1 MTSQEPVD
9 ESPCPALQC
18 PVPGVCSP
26 THGLGLGHCTQ
37 SQHPP
42 QPPAEL
48 SQWRDGQGF
57 PLPSS
62 SSDGAIFLSSLP
74 GRLAR
79 GDRLAET
86 SGRVMQCPDQ
96 GPRRAQA
103 LPRSGQ
109 GADSRTGRWGSLLCP
124 KGEFGPSS
132 QAQQMT
138 DRCPQ
143 PDGGRGLSPPPPLIT
158 ESQPLLHLGGQWG
171 NLGSPGGDRQLGE
184 GKLEKKVHPRVRIP
198 SGHRQRGWGRGGKD
212 PSGLTCCRSPVT
224 WRVPAA
230 PTLTSPQH

>member
-1 MTSQEPVD
+1 MSHPAQLSNALSPVFA
-9 ESPCPALQC
+9 PP
-18 PVPGVCSP
+18 P
-26 THGLGLGHCTQ
+26 TVLGWDTAPNP
-37 SQHPP
+37 STPP
-42 QPPAEL
+42 PPPAEL

-96 GPRRAQA
+96 GPRIAQA

-109 GADSRTGRWGSLLCP
+109 GADSRAGRWGSLLCP
-124 KGEFGPSS
+124 KGESGPSS

-143 PDGGRGLSPPPPLIT
+143 PAGGRGPSPPSPL
-158 ESQPLLHLGGQWG
+158 
-171 NLGSPGGDRQLGE
+171 
-184 GKLEKKVHPRVRIP
+184 
-198 SGHRQRGWGRGGKD
+198 
-212 PSGLTCCRSPVT
+212 
-224 WRVPAA
+224 
-230 PTLTSPQH
+230 